1 MISVFFIVKDSS
13 FVPDNITSLLSSPIE
28 IVLNTN
34 VIILESDRFVDEAT
48 KLMMQRNTRSVLAS
62 HNGEVIGILSKTDI
76 LFKVISQGRNP
87 SKIRLREIM
96 TSPVLAVD
104 PKTSVQD
111 ALSIMDK
118 HTVRQII
125 ISSNAAVLGIVS
137 RDDIFE
143 KIQMATISTADIALR
158 GTPVCIINPK
168 AIVYMKDT
176 MSAKLTCPYCESPFD
191 TKEGLSNH
199 IDRLH
204 SGSGVLEGDVRR
216 MFE

>member
-1 MISVFFIVKDSS
+1 VKDPSY
-13 FVPDNITSLLSSPIE
+13 VPDNITSLLSSPIE

-34 VIILESDRFVDEAT
+34 VVILESDRFVDEAT
-48 KLMMQRNTRSVLAS
+48 KLMKDRNTRSVLAS

-87 SKIRLREIM
+87 TKIRLREIM

-104 PKTSVQD
+104 PKTSVQE

-118 HTVRQII
+118 HDVRQII
-125 ISSNAAVLGIVS
+125 VSSNAAVLGIVS

-143 KIQMATISTADIALR
+143 KIQMATISTADTALR

-176 MSAKLTCPYCESPFD
+176 SSSNLTCPYCESPFD
-191 TKEGLSNH
+191 TKEALSKH

-204 SGSGVLEGDVRR
+204 AGTGILEGDMRR

>member
-1 MISVFFIVKDSS
+1 MKDSS
-13 FVPDNITSLLSSPIE
+13 YVPDNITSLLSSPIE
-28 IVLNTN
+28 IILNTN

-48 KLMMQRNTRSVLAS
+48 KLMKDRNTRSVLAS

-87 SKIRLREIM
+87 SKIKLREIM

-104 PKTSVQD
+104 PKTSVQE

-118 HTVRQII
+118 NDVRQII
-125 ISSNAAVLGIVS
+125 VSSNAAVLGMVS

-143 KIQMATISTADIALR
+143 KIQMATISTADTALR

-168 AIVYMKDT
+168 AIVYMKDNS
-176 MSAKLTCPYCESPFD
+176 SANLTCPYCDSPFD
-191 TKEGLSNH
+191 TKEALSKH

-204 SGSGVLEGDVRR
+204 AGTGILEGDMRR

>member
-1 MISVFFIVKDSS
+1 MGDSAIPDDISA
-13 FVPDNITSLLSSPIE
+13 LLSSPVEHFI
-28 IVLNTN
+28 NTN
-34 VIILESDRFVDEAT
+34 VVILEGEKFTDEALS
-48 KLMMQRNTRSVLAS
+48 LMKERDVRSVLVS
-62 HNGEVIGILSKTDI
+62 HIGEVVGIVSKTDI
-76 LFKVISQGRNP
+76 LFKVMSQGRNP
-87 SKIRLREIM
+87 SKVRLREIM

-104 PKTSVQD
+104 PHNTVQET
-111 ALSIMDK
+111 LSIMDR
-118 HTVRQII
+118 HVVRQVI
-125 ISSNAAVLGIVS
+125 ISSHSAVLGMAS

-143 KIQMATISTADIALR
+143 KIHMATVSTAHTAIK

-168 AIVYMKDT
+168 AIVYMKDVS
-176 MSAKLTCPYCESPFD
+176 SARLTCPYCESPFD

>member
-1 MISVFFIVKDSS
+1 MKDSS
-13 FVPDNITSLLSSPIE
+13 YVPDNITSLLSSPIE
-28 IVLNTN
+28 IILNTN

-48 KLMMQRNTRSVLAS
+48 KLMKDRNTRSVLAS

-87 SKIRLREIM
+87 SKIKLREIM

-104 PKTSVQD
+104 PKTSVQE

-118 HTVRQII
+118 NDVRQII
-125 ISSNAAVLGIVS
+125 VSSNASVLGMVS

-143 KIQMATISTADIALR
+143 KIQMATISTADTALQ

-176 MSAKLTCPYCESPFD
+176 SSVNMTCPYCESPFD
-191 TKEGLSNH
+191 TKEALSKH

-204 SGSGVLEGDVRR
+204 AGTGILEGDMRR